1 MVAEGCI
8 IWKCC
13 RQNWIT
19 RSSWFHNLVL
29 VTSSNPKEACTL
41 APSRKGWEYM
51 RIFIM
56 SIIYYLLQCN
66 SILLDSNVKKKG
78 GRCCIYMAPLSETS
92 QRRFTVINIQKK
104 YESKSLN
111 QWLGYVGGKL

>member
-1 MVAEGCI
+1 MVAEACI

-56 SIIYYLLQCN
+56 SVIYYLLQCN
-66 SILLDSNVKKKG
+66 SILLDSNVKKKVEG
-78 GRCCIYMAPLSETS
+78 VAFIWRLY
-92 QRRFTVINIQKK
+92 QKRFSGALQ
-104 YESKSLN
+104 
-111 QWLGYVGGKL
+111 